1 MGTDF
6 GFGGCFF
13 GYPHP
18 YALDFRGYPPD
29 FIGFFGLPGVP
40 AFFGFFQGLRAL
52 FSPAGS
58 LSQGPLYENGL
69 LHRLD
74 VPAVRTPEDEQLGK
88 RLEPRD

>member
-1 MGTDF
+1 LGLPPHTPLIF
-6 GFGGCFF
+6 GAT
-13 GYPHP
+13 P
-18 YALDFRGYPPD
+18 PPD

-40 AFFGFFQGLRAL
+40 VFFGFFQSLRAL
-52 FSPAGS
+52 FLPAGS
-58 LSQGPLYENGL
+58 AESQRGPLVENGL